1 MTIDDRDVPTGSA
14 LRKQPR
20 SARPSRAKPFG
31 IIVVAAVV
39 AVAALAGLS
48 AVADYALRDRTA
60 SSPAPP
66 TRTVTASSKPLAPG
80 NGADGVF
87 LNALASYNI
96 PYNGTE
102 ATRQR
107 FMEFGH
113 HICFSLLPPRPQSF
127 GSAVDNIL
135 TTANQDSA
143 KGDPWAPRLSYEDA
157 ENLAHAAINAYC
169 PTASK

>member
-1 MTIDDRDVPTGSA
+1 MTIEDRDVPAGPV
-14 LRKQPR
+14 LRKPPR
-20 SARPSRAKPFG
+20 SARSSRAKPFG
-31 IIVVAAVV
+31 IIVIAAVL
-39 AVAALAGLS
+39 AVGALAGLS

-60 SSPAPP
+60 SGPLPP
-66 TRTVTASSKPLAPG
+66 TMTITASSKALAPG

-127 GSAVDNIL
+127 GAVVDNIL

-143 KGDPWAPRLSYEDA
+143 NDDPWAPRLSYEDA
-157 ENLAHAAINAYC
+157 ENLAHAAIKAYC
-169 PTASK
+169 PTASN